1 MWSAKQKNIE
11 RRGGATKTLQ
21 QSAGTGVQDG
31 LHQDTS
37 HQGNTGLEHSGGDL
51 GVVY

>member
-1 MWSAKQKNIE
+1 MWSAKEKNIE

-31 LHQDTS
+31 LHWDTS
-37 HQGNTGLEHSGGDL
+37 LKGLEHSGGDL
-51 GVVY
+51 GVVH